1 MQKNN
6 QIASDENDADNDI
19 TRLTLQKILA
29 SSDKHLIAID
39 LDVAVADAMNTRK
52 TLVAVLV

>member
-19 TRLTLQKILA
+19 TPLRLQKNFGSKLQPF
-29 SSDKHLIAID
+29 DRH
-39 LDVAVADAMNTRK
+39 
-52 TLVAVLV
+52 

>member
-19 TRLTLQKILA
+19 TPLRLQKILA
-29 SSDKHLIAID
+29 SSYNRLIVIN
-39 LDVAVADAMNTRK
+39 LDVAVADAINTRK
-52 TLVAVLV
+52 TVVAVLV